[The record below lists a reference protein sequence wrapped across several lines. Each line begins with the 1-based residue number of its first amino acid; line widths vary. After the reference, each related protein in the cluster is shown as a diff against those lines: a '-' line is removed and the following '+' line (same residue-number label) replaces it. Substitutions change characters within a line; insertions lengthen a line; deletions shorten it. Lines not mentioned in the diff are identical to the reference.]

1 MSRARWATWSVTGAS
16 WERRGTSFPGRRPR
30 RPSAARMRRRVDV
43 DGREDVGG
51 GRSVHMPVSQV
62 ASDLSGGR
70 GIERPWD
77 LTRHGDEELLQH
89 LHAHAALTGIP
100 QLLEKGVRPVYLEAF
115 LYYKKNLHSWPDL
128 VIEEINTIPFFTK
141 YYIKQRN

>member
-100 QLLEKGVRPVYLEAF
+100 QLLEKGVRLAVLVPSRDVVGID
-115 LYYKKNLHSWPDL
+115 KNVRVNKLAVTAHADHPG
-128 VIEEINTIPFFTK
+128 P
-141 YYIKQRN
+141 R

>member
-1 MSRARWATWSVTGAS
+1 
-16 WERRGTSFPGRRPR
+16 
-30 RPSAARMRRRVDV
+30 
-43 DGREDVGG
+43 
-51 GRSVHMPVSQV
+51 MPVSQV

-100 QLLEKGVRPVYLEAF
+100 QLLEKGVRLAVLVPSRDVVGID
-115 LYYKKNLHSWPDL
+115 KNVRVNKLAVTAHADHPG
-128 VIEEINTIPFFTK
+128 P
-141 YYIKQRN
+141 R